1 MKKILIGLLAL
12 TAWTF
17 ASCDKD
23 DDEPEDPQ
31 AERTVLIYM
40 AAQNNLSYW
49 PGSGH
54 RFAQSDIEEIKE
66 AIPKLGDNHLVI
78 FVDKAKDPVTRY
90 DDHNPYLLHY
100 RKGELRDSV
109 PLDSTMVP
117 CNPTMMKNVINRVF
131 TDYPAKDYG
140 LVLWGHASGWLVK
153 SDSIASYTARQRAYG
168 GSNLNNSNQGAGD
181 RWMNIPTLAKILK
194 TVPHLK
200 FIFADCCNMMC
211 AECAYELKDVCDY
224 YIGSPAE
231 IPGKGA
237 PYNTVMPAMMEK
249 ETFYKSIC
257 DNYAQYYNNNV
268 PLAVVKTSEMGNLA
282 AATKTVLQSMKAADN
297 LQQYPNL
304 SNLIY
309 YLDHNLYDANHFI
322 KTNATEAEYNSWK
335 QAFDKA
341 VVYKKFAKKW
351 DTMNHVS
358 FFDFDMT
365 EEYFGGVSMFI
376 PQWKLQNTDN
386 VLIKKMG
393 WYYAAGYSS
402 VGW

>member
-1 MKKILIGLLAL
+1 MAL

-17 ASCDKD
+17 VSCNKD

-49 PGSGH
+49 PGSGY
-54 RFAQSDIEEIKE
+54 RFAKNDLDEIKQ
-66 AIPKLGDNHLVI
+66 ALPQMGDNNLVI
-78 FVDKAKDPVTRY
+78 FVDKAKNPNSLY

-117 CNPTMMKNVINRVF
+117 CDPTMMKNVINRVF

-153 SDSIASYTARQRAYG
+153 SDSIVSYTARQRAYG

-224 YIGSPAE
+224 FIASPAE

-237 PYNTVMPAMMEK
+237 PYNTVVPAMMEK

-268 PLAVVKTSEMGNLA
+268 PLAVVKSSEMAQLA

>member
-1 MKKILIGLLAL
+1 
-12 TAWTF
+12 
-17 ASCDKD
+17 
-23 DDEPEDPQ
+23 
-31 AERTVLIYM
+31 
-40 AAQNNLSYW
+40 
-49 PGSGH
+49 
-54 RFAQSDIEEIKE
+54 
-66 AIPKLGDNHLVI
+66 
-78 FVDKAKDPVTRY
+78 
-90 DDHNPYLLHY
+90 
-100 RKGELRDSV
+100 
-109 PLDSTMVP
+109 
-117 CNPTMMKNVINRVF
+117 
-131 TDYPAKDYG
+131 
-140 LVLWGHASGWLVK
+140 
-153 SDSIASYTARQRAYG
+153 
-168 GSNLNNSNQGAGD
+168 
-181 RWMNIPTLAKILK
+181 
-194 TVPHLK
+194 
-200 FIFADCCNMMC
+200 
-211 AECAYELKDVCDY
+211 
-224 YIGSPAE
+224 
-231 IPGKGA
+231 
-237 PYNTVMPAMMEK
+237 MEK

-268 PLAVVKTSEMGNLA
+268 PLAVVKSSEMAQLA

-365 EEYFGGVSMFI
+365 EEYFGGMSMFI

-393 WYYAAGYSS
+393 WYYAAGYNS